1 MNKGKQDSESKVIKF
16 KSDSAI
22 DRKKIK
28 YAVILIV
35 LALIGVAFFAFADNI
50 NTDGLSRVFT
60 YFSSAKDDDGSISEI
75 SVSSDA
81 RNSYGQLN
89 GNFVVADA
97 GGVKLYSVN
106 GQQIF
111 SHSLLMTR
119 PVVKTGDELGIVY
132 DIGGNTLLVFNKE
145 SVLKTI
151 ETDYPVIDASISGDW
166 ITLTTEESGYKA
178 LVTVY
183 DKNLSACYM
192 FYSAD
197 AYIIAAAASPDGHS
211 VTAVSMKIIDSVFVT
226 ELLTY
231 RLDSEEMYSSHRLED
246 QTALYFEYVSDT
258 EMCVI
263 CEEKVFFVNE
273 DGTSFSYDYS
283 STYLGGFDISSNGNV
298 ALVLNKNSVGTK
310 CSLVSVA
317 KDGTLLGSVD
327 SNTELLSVSYEG
339 DYVGA
344 LTAGQLNI
352 YDDNLTPR
360 LAVSDIAGA
369 KKVFMQ
375 KDGTAFIVFGDR
387 VKLYIP

>member
-1 MNKGKQDSESKVIKF
+1 LSNGKKDVENKVIKF
-16 KSDSAI
+16 KPQSDF
-22 DRKKIK
+22 DKKRIK

-35 LALIGVAFFAFADNI
+35 LALVGIALFVFADDI
-50 NTDGLSRVFT
+50 NTDELTRLFT
-60 YFSSAKDDDGSISEI
+60 YFSSAKDDDGSISDI

-111 SHSLLMTR
+111 NHSVLMNT
-119 PVVKTGDELGIVY
+119 PVVKTGNEIGIVY

-145 SVLKTI
+145 SVLKTV

-166 ITLTTEESGYKA
+166 ITLTTEENGYKA
-178 LVTVY
+178 LVTVF

-197 AYIIAAAASPDGHS
+197 AYVTSAAAAPDGHS
-211 VTAVSMKIIDSVFVT
+211 VTALSMKIVDSVFVS

-231 RLDSEEMYSSHRLED
+231 RLDSEQLHSSFTLKD
-246 QTALYFEYVSDT
+246 QTALYFEYISDT
-258 EMCVI
+258 EMCVV
-263 CEEKVFFVNE
+263 CEEAVYFISE
-273 DGTSFSYDYS
+273 DGTSSVYEYAS
-283 STYLGGFDISSNGNV
+283 SYLGGFDISTNGKV
-298 ALVLNKNSVGTK
+298 SLVLNKNSVGSK
-310 CSLVSVA
+310 CSIVTVD

-327 SNTELLSVSYEG
+327 SNSELLSVSYGG

-344 LTAGQLNI
+344 LTSGQLNI
-352 YDDNLTPR
+352 YDNNMSPR
-360 LAVSDIAGA
+360 LAVSDIIGA

-375 KDGTAFIVFGDR
+375 EDGTAFIVFGDR

>member
-1 MNKGKQDSESKVIKF
+1 MNNGKQDSKSKVIKF
-16 KSDSAI
+16 KTEFAY

-35 LALIGVAFFAFADNI
+35 LALVGVSLFVFADNI
-50 NTDGLSRVFT
+50 NTDGLARVFT
-60 YFSSAKDDDGSISEI
+60 YFSSAKDDDGSISDI

-81 RNSYGQLN
+81 RNSYGHLN
-89 GNFVVADA
+89 GNLVVADA

-111 SHSLLMTR
+111 YQSLLMTT
-119 PVVKTGDELGIVY
+119 PVVKTGNELGIVY
-132 DIGGNTLLVFNKE
+132 DIGGNTLLVFNEE

-151 ETDYPVIDASISGDW
+151 ETDYPVIDASVSGDW
-166 ITLTTEESGYKA
+166 ITLTTEENGYKA

-183 DKNLSACYM
+183 DKSITACYM

-197 AYIIAAAASPDGHS
+197 AYITSAAAAPDGHS

-231 RLDSEEMYSSHRLED
+231 RLDSEQLYTSHRLED
-246 QTALYFEYVSDT
+246 QTALYFEYISDT

-273 DGTSFSYDYS
+273 DGASCSYDYS
-283 STYLGGFDISSNGNV
+283 SSYLGGFDISSNGNV
-298 ALVLNKNSVGTK
+298 TLVLNKNSVGTK

-317 KDGTLLGSVD
+317 KDGTMLGGVD
-327 SNTELLSVSYEG
+327 SNSELLSVSYEG

-344 LTAGQLNI
+344 LTSGQLNI
-352 YDDNLTPR
+352 YDNNLSPR
-360 LAVSDIAGA
+360 FAVSDIAGA

-375 KDGTAFIVFGDR
+375 KDGTAFIVFSDR